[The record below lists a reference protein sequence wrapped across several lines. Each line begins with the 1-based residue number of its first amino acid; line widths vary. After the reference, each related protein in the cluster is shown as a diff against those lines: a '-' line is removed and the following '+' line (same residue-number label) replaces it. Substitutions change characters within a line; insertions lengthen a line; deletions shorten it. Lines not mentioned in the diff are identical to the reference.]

1 MCNLKLYSVNDG
13 RDTPDEEEYE
23 EEEEEEGDN
32 EVRILSLSRLIIK
45 IECSSTW
52 TKRLWNSLRTGFST
66 KELLRSLQY
75 FEFKNIFHCPDNIT
89 RSKL

>member
-32 EVRILSLSRLIIK
+32 EVGILLSLSRLIIK
-45 IECSSTW
+45 SNDPVPGRRDGGTV
-52 TKRLWNSLRTGFST
+52 
-66 KELLRSLQY
+66 
-75 FEFKNIFHCPDNIT
+75 
-89 RSKL
+89 

>member
-32 EVRILSLSRLIIK
+32 EVRTLYSIWINYNIK
-45 IECSSTW
+45 CSSTW
-52 TKRLWNSLRTGFST
+52 TKRR
-66 KELLRSLQY
+66 
-75 FEFKNIFHCPDNIT
+75 
-89 RSKL
+89 

>member
-32 EVRILSLSRLIIK
+32 EVRILSLSR
-45 IECSSTW
+45 
-52 TKRLWNSLRTGFST
+52 
-66 KELLRSLQY
+66 
-75 FEFKNIFHCPDNIT
+75 
-89 RSKL
+89 

>member
-45 IECSSTW
+45 SNDPVPGRRDGGTV
-52 TKRLWNSLRTGFST
+52 
-66 KELLRSLQY
+66 
-75 FEFKNIFHCPDNIT
+75 
-89 RSKL
+89 